1 MYPTFMNQS
10 EVIKYFK
17 DAKGIAG
24 WFSSHDAFM
33 FHVLLSMQSLDKVD
47 GDLLEIGV
55 FEGKSSVLLGRH
67 LKKNE
72 EFHACDIF
80 SELTDSKN
88 AEEIRLSYPN
98 LSRKIFESNMLQTL
112 GHLPEIHQCPS
123 SQLQSKLG
131 NRKFRFI
138 HIDGS
143 HLYVHVKLDL
153 DYAAEAIAIEKGIIA
168 VDDFRTQHAIGV
180 TAAVWEKIIAGRLTP
195 FAITPAKIYLSKPNW
210 TIDTEKLASALEEL
224 GIQSVIEEF
233 LGFKVLRTI
242 GLSDEELYS
251 KKSKITSLIPPILAN
266 LIRNSYLWKRFRNL

>member
-1 MYPTFMNQS
+1 
-10 EVIKYFK
+10 
-17 DAKGIAG
+17 
-24 WFSSHDAFM
+24 
-33 FHVLLSMQSLDKVD
+33 
-47 GDLLEIGV
+47 
-55 FEGKSSVLLGRH
+55 
-67 LKKNE
+67 
-72 EFHACDIF
+72 
-80 SELTDSKN
+80 
-88 AEEIRLSYPN
+88 
-98 LSRKIFESNMLQTL
+98 
-112 GHLPEIHQCPS
+112 
-123 SQLQSKLG
+123 
-131 NRKFRFI
+131 
-138 HIDGS
+138 
-143 HLYVHVKLDL
+143 VKLDL

>member
-1 MYPTFMNQS
+1 
-10 EVIKYFK
+10 
-17 DAKGIAG
+17 
-24 WFSSHDAFM
+24 
-33 FHVLLSMQSLDKVD
+33 
-47 GDLLEIGV
+47 
-55 FEGKSSVLLGRH
+55 LLGRH
-67 LKKNE
+67 LKENE

-123 SQLQSKLG
+123 SQLQSRLG

-153 DYAAEAIAIEKGIIA
+153 DYAAEAIEKGIIA

-195 FAITPAKIYLSKPNW
+195 FAITPAKIYLSKPKW
-210 TIDTEKLASALEEL
+210 IIDTEKLATGLEEL
-224 GIQSVIEEF
+224 GIESVYEEF

-242 GLSDEELYS
+242 GLPDEELYS
-251 KKSKITSLIPPILAN
+251 KKSKIISLIPPILAD
-266 LIRNSYLWKRFRNL
+266 LIRNSYLWKKFRNL